1 MKTVADSNI
10 FGFPEY
16 EGEKEFFGGEAALS
30 QGVGYAV
37 VLGFGGFFSLFT
49 TLIVWLDQRYG
60 GTKMTSEHFNC
71 AGRSIKTGLTASVI
85 VSQWT
90 WAATLL
96 QSSNVAYKFGVSG
109 PFWYAA
115 GATIQVLLFGIL
127 AIEVKRKAPTSH
139 TVLEIIDARWGRTAH
154 KVFLFFALLTNIIVT
169 AMLLLGGAAVVNA
182 LTGVDLNAAA
192 FLIPIGVIL
201 YTAAGGLKAT
211 FLASYIHT
219 TVIYIA
225 LVIFVFKIYV
235 TDPDLGSPSEVYRK
249 LRKVEEV
256 NPVEDNMD
264 GSYVTMLS
272 RGGLI
277 FGVINI
283 VGNFGTVFVDQSYWQ
298 SAIAAKPSCTYKGY
312 LLGGLAWFSIPFSLA
327 TALGLGAVALD
338 LPLTQDEAD
347 DGLVPPA
354 TAFHLMG
361 KGGAVLILI
370 MLFMAVTSTG
380 SAELIAVSSLLSYDV
395 YRTYINPKATGKDII
410 NVSRYIV
417 VIWGL
422 FMGALAIVL
431 QEMDLSLGW
440 VYLAMGVLIGSAVIP
455 IAFALTWSKCS
466 RYGAIAGALIGQ
478 IAGIIVWLVWAK
490 VGYEEVTVDTTGKDF
505 PMLAGNLTSILSSGI
520 ICVVISLIYPEET
533 NWEETRAIPMLEDDP
548 NAFLAKTGEDSF
560 DGMTKAFVWTAYY
573 GTGGTM
579 ILVIAWPI
587 LALPAQVFSKG
598 YFSFWVIIAM
608 IWGLVAAIVIICLPI
623 YEGRDQLWTII
634 QNVLNCEEGMVLGD
648 VKRMPS
654 AVDDSAHSSKYLNP
668 KDGVQLSDGAKT
680 EVKPTADPV

>member
-1 MKTVADSNI
+1 MVKSSDNPASNI

-16 EGEKEFFGGEAALS
+16 VGQTEFFPDGEAALS
-30 QGVGYAV
+30 EGVGYAV

-49 TLIVWLDQRYG
+49 TLIVFVDYYFG
-60 GTKMTSEHFNC
+60 GTAMTSEMFNC

-109 PFWYAA
+109 PFWYAS

-127 AIEVKRKAPTSH
+127 AIEVKRKAPTCH
-139 TVLEIIDARWGRTAH
+139 TVLEIIEARWGRTAH
-154 KVFLFFALLTNIIVT
+154 IVFLFFCLLTNIIVT

-182 LTGVDLNAAA
+182 LTGVDLRVAAI
-192 FLIPIGVIL
+192 LIPVGVIL

-219 TVIYIA
+219 TIIFIA
-225 LVIFVFKIYV
+225 LVIFMFQIYV
-235 TDPDLGSPSEVYRK
+235 TSDDLGSPSEVFKK
-249 LRKVEEV
+249 LRQVEEV
-256 NPVEDNMD
+256 HPVEDNLD
-264 GSYVTMLS
+264 GSYLTMLS

-312 LLGGLAWFSIPFSLA
+312 LLGGLCWFAIPFSLA

-338 LPLTQDEAD
+338 LPLTPDEAD
-347 DGLVPPA
+347 AGLVPPA

-395 YRTYINPKATGKDII
+395 YRTYINPQATGQDII
-410 NVSRYIV
+410 KVSRWIV
-417 VIWGL
+417 VLWGL
-422 FMGALAIVL
+422 MMGGLAIGL
-431 QEMDLSLGW
+431 QEMGLSLGW

-455 IAFALTWSKCS
+455 IAFSLTWSQCS
-466 RYGAIAGALIGQ
+466 RYGAISGAIIGQ
-478 IAGIIVWLVWAK
+478 IAGVITWLTWAK
-490 VGYEEVTVDTTGKDF
+490 VGYDEVTKDTTGKDF
-505 PMLAGNLTSILSSGI
+505 PMLAGNLMSILSSGF
-520 ICVVISLIYPEET
+520 ICVVVSLMYPEPT
-533 NWEETRAIPMLEDDP
+533 TWDETRKIRMLEDDP
-548 NAFLAKTGEDSF
+548 NAHLAKEGEDSY
-560 DGMTKAFVWTAYY
+560 DGMTSAFAWTTKY
-573 GTGGTM
+573 GTIGTM
-579 ILVIAWPI
+579 ILVVAWPV
-587 LALPAQVFSKG
+587 LALPAKVFSEG
-598 YFSFWVIIAM
+598 YFTFWVIIAM
-608 IWGLVAAIVIICLPI
+608 IWGISAAIVIVVLPL
-623 YEGRDQLWTII
+623 YEAKDQLSRVIG
-634 QNVLNCEEGMVLGD
+634 NVIACRTVMHAPDLSRLA
-648 VKRMPS
+648 S
-654 AVDDSAHSSKYLNP
+654 SVDDSAHDPAAHVKEGKEGVELP
-668 KDGVQLSDGAKT
+668 KSGEM
-680 EVKPTADPV
+680 EV